1 MMNDA
6 GHHQRTGKTDLF
18 ILLNV
23 PL

>member
-6 GHHQRTGKTDLF
+6 GHHQRTGKPDLF
-18 ILLNV
+18 VLLTA